1 MSYNLLIEQSKNKV
15 YNYAI
20 ATKILDLMDKL
31 RLDENEDTSRRWIW
45 ELFQN
50 AKDVAIDD
58 IGVCIEIDLKKDG
71 KEGFIEFKHN
81 GKPFSIDNLTFL
93 IEQVSTKE
101 RRQKDNKNIKTTGKF
116 GTGFLTTHLLSEIV
130 EIESIIKEP
139 DEPCRKFRMSLDRS
153 GRDIDEI
160 IDSINTSLEALES
173 IDSQQEFC
181 KYNPKEIS
189 TVFRYKLNENGIR
202 VAKRGLSD
210 LSTSLIFTLAFISD
224 IKSVTIIN
232 ESTCY
237 ELSKIVLNDEKNI
250 QYYSI
255 KKDEQNI
262 ETIEKIAV
270 LSKNNTYIALPI
282 EERNNQIYIKEI
294 NALTPR
300 LFCDFPL
307 IGTEDFAFPV
317 IINSCIFNPNEPRNG
332 IYLTDKSDIK
342 VDENKSIILDALD
355 LYFTLLE
362 YASSHNWANIYLLAK
377 VPSTKEKEWFSKKWL
392 DSSVV
397 DPIRYKILK
406 TPIVDTENNER
417 IAILN
422 EDNSANVWFPSAQ
435 KEDLR
440 NKIWELT
447 SLWIPSKLPRKI
459 DVNIWYKIIWK
470 GYIF

>member
-1 MSYNLLIEQSKNKV
+1 
-15 YNYAI
+15 
-20 ATKILDLMDKL
+20 
-31 RLDENEDTSRRWIW
+31 
-45 ELFQN
+45 
-50 AKDVAIDD
+50 
-58 IGVCIEIDLKKDG
+58 
-71 KEGFIEFKHN
+71 
-81 GKPFSIDNLTFL
+81 
-93 IEQVSTKE
+93 
-101 RRQKDNKNIKTTGKF
+101 
-116 GTGFLTTHLLSEIV
+116 
-130 EIESIIKEP
+130 
-139 DEPCRKFRMSLDRS
+139 
-153 GRDIDEI
+153 
-160 IDSINTSLEALES
+160 
-173 IDSQQEFC
+173 
-181 KYNPKEIS
+181 
-189 TVFRYKLNENGIR
+189 
-202 VAKRGLSD
+202 
-210 LSTSLIFTLAFISD
+210 
-224 IKSVTIIN
+224 VTIIN